1 MVVKPAALLRI
12 WGGSDSVGRL
22 STTLATLSLIS
33 LAALSKLILV
43 SNSTLI
49 VLLPFS
55 DLESIFL
62 IPSAPPITSSTTWVT
77 SRSTIDAEADL

>member
-1 MVVKPAALLRI
+1 MVKPAALFNI
-12 WGGSDSVGRL
+12 WGGLASDGKL
-22 STTLATLSLIS
+22 STTLATRSRIS
-33 LAALSKLILV
+33 LAALSKSILV

-55 DLESIFL
+55 DLESMFL

-77 SRSTIDAEADL
+77 SWSTIDADADV

>member
-12 WGGSDSVGRL
+12 CGGSDSDGRL
-22 STTLATLSLIS
+22 STTLATLSLMS
-33 LAALSKLILV
+33 LAALSKSILV

-62 IPSAPPITSSTTWVT
+62 IPSAPPITSSRTCVT
-77 SRSTIDAEADL
+77 S

>member
-1 MVVKPAALLRI
+1 MVNPAARFNI
-12 WGGSDSVGRL
+12 WGGSDSSGKL

-33 LAALSKLILV
+33 FAALSKSILV

-49 VLLPFS
+49 ILLPFS

-77 SRSTIDAEADL
+77 SWSTIEAAADL